1 MQALSKFMELHGSH
15 ICTKSKTDK
24 FQSFGILDKL
34 HFRPEIWSF
43 ENRLQFV
50 MVTNFE
56 QLLLNFLSF

>member
-50 MVTNFE
+50 IVTNFE
-56 QLLLNFLSF
+56 